1 MSGQLLE
8 KEFGLS
14 KIVRLLVKAGD
25 LVEITRASIGIPA
38 KTVAL
43 VLGKVMVNDQ
53 YEYFNVQLVGNNLM
67 QPSYRRRRYIAEDL
81 KVIS

>member
-1 MSGQLLE
+1 M
-8 KEFGLS
+8 
-14 KIVRLLVKAGD
+14 KAGD
-25 LVEITRASIGIPA
+25 LVEITRASIGVPA

-43 VLGKVMVNDQ
+43 ILSKVQVNNQ

-67 QPSYRRRRYIAEDL
+67 QPSYRRRRYVAQDL